1 MTTVASL
8 EAANTLA
15 DTTAKNKQI
24 LDTDDFMKIL
34 LTELTNQDPFEPMK
48 NQDLLNQISSIQ
60 ELQSNQAMSDSFTK
74 ITDRFDGFMG
84 KLDTFLNREQ
94 LSSAGGMIGQMV
106 SGTSINGQA
115 ALGKVVAVTMDQNE
129 ILLEL
134 DTGDTVRLND
144 MTRLGGNSTDDIIG
158 SLVISSTASGENLI
172 VGVIES
178 IEINGSNITLQLESG
193 EEMSLSEA
201 VIITPDTVNYLKG
214 LFVQGPD
221 DKQGYV
227 QSYRVDGP
235 GLEGITLILDTDE
248 EFGVTELNSIRSVNA

>member
-8 EAANTLA
+8 EAARPLT
-15 DTTAKNKQI
+15 DTTAKSKQV

-48 NQDLLNQISSIQ
+48 NQELLNQISSIQ
-60 ELQSNQAMSDSFTK
+60 ELQSNQSMADSFTK

-84 KLDTFLNREQ
+84 QLDTFLNREQ

-106 SGTSINGQA
+106 SGTSTNGQA

-158 SLVISSTASGENLI
+158 SLVISSTAGGENLT

-178 IEINGSNITLQLESG
+178 IEINGSNVTLHLESG
-193 EEMSLSEA
+193 EKMSLRDA
-201 VIITPDTVNYLKG
+201 TIITPDTVHYLQGQFVKG
-214 LFVQGPD
+214 PG

-235 GLEGITLILDTDE
+235 GLEDITLILDTGE
-248 EFGVTELNSIRSVNA
+248 QFGVTELNSIRSVNA